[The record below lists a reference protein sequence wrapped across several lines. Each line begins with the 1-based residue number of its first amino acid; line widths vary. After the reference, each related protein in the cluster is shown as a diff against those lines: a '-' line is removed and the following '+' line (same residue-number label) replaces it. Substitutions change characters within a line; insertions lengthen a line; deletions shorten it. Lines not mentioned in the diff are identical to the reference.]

1 MSIRKPG
8 SPTCWPG
15 FQITPPTKSPT
26 CFHGIGRRTNSS
38 RPPLLPERFAADYRA
53 CLGCW
58 PDAYEQQTLNLGASG
73 LGTVWV
79 ALVILVE
86 GWQPRPGPASGAD
99 WRRTPSQNPVSSTAW
114 HPTPD
119 VSRRSS
125 SYP

>member
-58 PDAYEQQTLNLGASG
+58 PDAYIDLNLIDSPWAYGVMAVTILIDTYLLYLFFTVQNAALMRSQTLWAP
-73 LGTVWV
+73 
-79 ALVILVE
+79 
-86 GWQPRPGPASGAD
+86 Q
-99 WRRTPSQNPVSSTAW
+99 TPSDKS
-114 HPTPD
+114 
-119 VSRRSS
+119 
-125 SYP
+125 

>member
-58 PDAYEQQTLNLGASG
+58 PDAYKALRTERDPDSPDEG
-73 LGTVWV
+73 LTRSVDRDLDTAADEKQFVVDHAGVGLQNAAV
-79 ALVILVE
+79 LSLLLRDPVE
-86 GWQPRPGPASGAD
+86 I
-99 WRRTPSQNPVSSTAW
+99 
-114 HPTPD
+114 
-119 VSRRSS
+119 
-125 SYP
+125 